1 MAGSL
6 ENEEIVYVAN
16 DWRGENKTS
25 AHHIAEELSRRNRL
39 LYVEAA
45 GQRAPR
51 ASGRDLKKIVNKLA
65 KAWSKP
71 VEVAAN
77 VAVYSPLILPFHKYG
92 VVRRINRVLLKFQ
105 MRRACRITGFRNPLL
120 WIVLPHYSTLVSD
133 VPNKG
138 IVYYCVDE
146 YSSQPNVEKERI
158 QAMEKLVL
166 ENADVVFAVSDVL
179 LEGKRRLNANAFLSP
194 HGVDFGLFN
203 EAADEAT
210 GIPDDIRAI
219 GRPIAGFFGL
229 IEEWIDLDLIA
240 RAADALP
247 DVSFVM
253 IGSIAQSTDFLKP
266 KQNVHF
272 LGHRKYTSLP
282 AYLKAF
288 DVGLL
293 PYKLNTQVINSN
305 PKKLRE
311 YLAGGKPVV
320 SVRVRE
326 VEKYGGLVE
335 IVDSP
340 EDFARAIR
348 RSITDDTAEKRKQR
362 IEAMREES
370 WERKVDRIGRIVRD
384 RIPEVGS

>member
-1 MAGSL
+1 MADSL
-6 ENEEIVYVAN
+6 KNEEIIYVAN

-25 AHHIAEELSRRNRL
+25 AHHIAEELSRSNRL

-51 ASGRDLKKIVNKLA
+51 ASGRDLKKIFAKLA

-71 VEVAAN
+71 VDVAAN
-77 VAVYSPLILPFHKYG
+77 VAVYSPLILPFHRYG
-92 VVRRINRVLLKFQ
+92 IVRRINRVLLKFQ
-105 MRRACRITGFRNPLL
+105 LRRACRISGFRNPLL
-120 WIVLPHYSTLVSD
+120 WIVLPHYSTLVTD

-138 IVYYCVDE
+138 VVYYCVDE

-158 QAMEKLVL
+158 QAMEKRVL
-166 ENADVVFAVSDVL
+166 ENADVVFTVSDVL
-179 LEGKRRLNANAFLSP
+179 LEKKRQLNANAHLSP
-194 HGVDFGLFN
+194 HGVDYEFFN
-203 EAADEAT
+203 GAADEAT
-210 GIPDDIRAI
+210 VVPDDIREI

-253 IGSIAQSTDFLKP
+253 IGSLAQPADSLKP
-266 KQNVHF
+266 KKNIHF
-272 LGHRKYTSLP
+272 LGHRKYELLP

-326 VEKYGGLVE
+326 VEKYGGMVE

-340 EDFARAIR
+340 DGFADAIR
-348 RSITDDTAEKRKQR
+348 RSIDGDTAEMRQER

-370 WERKVDRIGRIVRD
+370 WERKVDRIGRIVRE